1 MLETE
6 KQITSNV
13 NMKKLA
19 NTLLA
24 FHTNS
29 ISSVTI
35 LVRSTDTDVLIILL
49 GLAGRSEEINIILD
63 CNHRRYI
70 GIS

>member
-29 ISSVTI
+29 ISSGTI

-49 GLAGRSEEINIILD
+49 GLAGRSEGINIILD

>member
-29 ISSVTI
+29 SAP
-35 LVRSTDTDVLIILL
+35 LVVGPGQAR
-49 GLAGRSEEINIILD
+49 
-63 CNHRRYI
+63 
-70 GIS
+70 